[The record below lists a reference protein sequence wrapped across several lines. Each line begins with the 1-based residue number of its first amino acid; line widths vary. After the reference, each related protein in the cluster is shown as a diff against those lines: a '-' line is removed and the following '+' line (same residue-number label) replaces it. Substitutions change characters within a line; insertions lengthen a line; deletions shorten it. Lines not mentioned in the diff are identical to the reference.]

1 MLHKTYRCESKTVDA
16 EQGIYELMPST
27 ESIDRDGDVLVAE
40 GADLANYRRN
50 PVVMYAHDY
59 SDLPVAK
66 AIDIQSVP
74 GVGLRAKIQ
83 FPPIGDS
90 PKADAVHKLWAGGFL
105 NAASVGFAP
114 KQAEPNGTGQRFT
127 QWEML
132 EFSIVPIPANADAL
146 RLAVK
151 SLTPIEKRG
160 RVLSAGNERRLREA
174 ITMLQEVLDQLGG
187 APEPDAPA
195 DEEPVTDS
203 EKDIEEVAV
212 ALASLVPVLKE
223 YLK

>member
-1 MLHKTYRCESKTVDA
+1 MIHKTYQCESKVLDEA
-16 EQGIYELMPST
+16 EGIYELMPST
-27 ESIDRDGDVLVAE
+27 ESIDRDGDVLVAD
-40 GADLANYRRN
+40 GADLTNYRRN

-83 FPPIGDS
+83 FPPLGIS
-90 PKADAVHKLWAGGFL
+90 PKADTVRGLWAARFL
-105 NAASVGFAP
+105 NAASVGFVP

-151 SLTPIEKRG
+151 SMTTIEKRG
-160 RVLSAGNERRLREA
+160 RVLSGANEQRLREA
-174 ITMLQEVLDQLGG
+174 IGMLQDVLDQLGG
-187 APEPDAPA
+187 APEPDMPA
-195 DEEPVTDS
+195 DEEPATDS
-203 EKDIEEVAV
+203 KDIEEVTS
-212 ALASLVPVLKE
+212 ALAALVPVLKE